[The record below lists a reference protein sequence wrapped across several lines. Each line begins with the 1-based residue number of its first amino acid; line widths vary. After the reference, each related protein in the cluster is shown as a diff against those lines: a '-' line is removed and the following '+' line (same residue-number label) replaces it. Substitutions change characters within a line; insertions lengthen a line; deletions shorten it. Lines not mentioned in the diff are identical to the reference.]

1 MKKIMGILY
10 IFLLLTFQL
19 FAQSG
24 TKLIGFD
31 ASTLGR
37 GGVSIGFFDSPD
49 LMMTNPAGISFLKN
63 SMVDA
68 NFSLMVPSLHFS
80 NVLNDVSGKT
90 NYFPMPDISYVADPN
105 SDLTWGVGF
114 FTQGGM
120 GADFS
125 LDNALFVNQNGSYM
139 PQTYHSKLAVMQGG
153 PSVSYKFTPS
163 FSVGLSAQLV
173 YSMLEFQ
180 MPYSLSPSIMA
191 GVVNPQTG
199 MTFAQMFAAPQTQGG
214 FGYTEVTAAAN
225 MKDLSAVSFT
235 GRIGF
240 AYQVNNKLTLGLTYS
255 LPTPLTYKN
264 GKAAMDMTAQLNDA
278 FGKAVMG
285 YMFQNPSSTQQE
297 AQAAVMQQFS
307 QMGIDLSKGAIDNYN
322 LQVKLKLPQSIGFGA
337 AYQATKDLKLG
348 LDFEWV
354 NWKNAFDKM
363 TIDLSNGSN
372 PNIKTMMG
380 NNGTFEI
387 NFPMDWKD
395 VVLVKVGG
403 EYKVNSALTLR
414 AGFAY
419 GNNPVPSST
428 IFPVFPAIVESHI
441 TLGAGYQVTNS
452 VTINAAYELGLNFKE
467 TASNPSIIANEYTQ
481 STSQLGTNLFHVSL
495 AWNL

>member
-1 MKKIMGILY
+1 MKKLMGTLSIILILSY
-10 IFLLLTFQL
+10 NI

-37 GGVSIGFFDSPD
+37 GGVSYGFFDNPD

-63 SMVDA
+63 SMIDA
-68 NFSLMVPSLHFS
+68 NFSLMIPSLHFQNS
-80 NVLNDVSGKT
+80 LNNINGKT
-90 NYFPMPDISYVADPN
+90 NYFPMPDISYVANPN
-105 SDLTWGVGF
+105 DNLTWGIGF

-125 LDNALFVNQNGSYM
+125 LNNSLFVNQNGSYV

-153 PSVSYKFTPS
+153 PSVSYKFTPA

-199 MTFAQMFAAPQTQGG
+199 MTFGQMFAAPQAQGG

-240 AYQVNNKLTLGLTYS
+240 AYKVNEKLSLGLSYS
-255 LPTPLTYKN
+255 LPTSLTYKN
-264 GKAAMDMTAQLNDA
+264 GKATMDMTAQLNDA

-285 YMFQNPSSTQQE
+285 YIYQNPGSTQQE

-337 AYQATKDLKLG
+337 AYQAAEDFKLG
-348 LDFEWV
+348 FDFEWV

-380 NNGTFEI
+380 NDGTFEI
-387 NFPMDWKD
+387 NFPMNWKD
-395 VVLVKVGG
+395 VVLIKVGG
-403 EYKVNSALTLR
+403 EYNVNPDLTLR

-419 GNNPVPSST
+419 GNNPVPSTT
-428 IFPVFPAIVESHI
+428 IFPVFPAIVESHL
-441 TLGAGYQVTNS
+441 TLGAGYKLTEKLTV
-452 VTINAAYELGLNFKE
+452 NAAYELGFKVKE
-467 TASNPSIIANEYTQ
+467 TASNPSIIANEYN
-481 STSQLGTNLFHVSL
+481 SSSSQLGTNLFHLSF